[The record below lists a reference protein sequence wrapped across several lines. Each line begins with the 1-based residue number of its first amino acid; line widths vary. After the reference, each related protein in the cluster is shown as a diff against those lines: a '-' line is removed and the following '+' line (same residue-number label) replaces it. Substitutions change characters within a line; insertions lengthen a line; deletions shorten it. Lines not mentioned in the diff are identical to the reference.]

1 MAQFHEGKNNLSNK
15 ANRNIIVGII
25 FMVLVITS
33 FYVVFMQQIQVT
45 RWYYFLPIMVFM
57 VLASY
62 YVKRGIIFRFG
73 ARGENIGLTQAL
85 QLPEGYHVFTNV
97 TISYQNYSQET
108 DLIIVGMKGVY
119 IVEVK
124 NHNGKII
131 GDAEAA
137 QWMQHKVG
145 RGGGRYSKK
154 MNNPVKQVKGQVYK
168 LSKFLKEQGINVW
181 VEGVILFT
189 NSEVIVDVHNS
200 SIPILFPAKRLS
212 HYILTCKNRQYL
224 NKALINKVAE
234 MISSVQKEA

>member
-1 MAQFHEGKNNLSNK
+1 MAQIHKGKNNLRSK
-15 ANRNIIVGII
+15 ANRNVMAGL
-25 FMVLVITS
+25 FFLGLVIIA
-33 FYVVFMQQIQVT
+33 FYIVFVHQVQVDK
-45 RWYYFLPIMVFM
+45 WYYFLPIMLAM

-62 YVKRGIIFRFG
+62 YIKRGIIFGFG
-73 ARGENIGLTQAL
+73 AKGENLGLVQAL
-85 QLPEGYHVFTNV
+85 NLPEGYHVFTNV

-131 GDAEAA
+131 GDAEAP
-137 QWMQHKVG
+137 QWIQHKIG

-154 MNNPVKQVKGQVYK
+154 INNPVKQVKGQVYK

-189 NSEVIVDVHNS
+189 NDEVMVNVQNS

-224 NKALINKVAE
+224 NKSLINKVVE
-234 MISSVQKEA
+234 MLISVQKE

>member
-1 MAQFHEGKNNLSNK
+1 MAQFHKGKNNLSSK
-15 ANRNIIVGII
+15 ANRNIVAGII
-25 FMVLVITS
+25 FFALVMTS
-33 FYVVFMQQIQVT
+33 FYVVFMHQIQVDK
-45 RWYYFLPIMVFM
+45 WYYFLPIMIFM

-62 YVKRGIIFRFG
+62 FVKRGVIFRFG
-73 ARGENIGLTQAL
+73 AKGENIGLTQAL
-85 QLPEGYHVFTNV
+85 NLPEGYHVFTNV

-124 NHNGKII
+124 NHNGKIV
-131 GDAEAA
+131 GDAESPE
-137 QWMQHKVG
+137 WVQHKVG

-181 VEGVILFT
+181 VEGIILFT
-189 NSEVIVDVHNS
+189 NSDVIVDVKNS
-200 SIPILFPAKRLS
+200 SLPIIFPAKRLS

-224 NKALINKVAE
+224 NKALIGKVAG
-234 MISSVQKEA
+234 MISSVQKES

>member
-1 MAQFHEGKNNLSNK
+1 MAKFHKGRNNLSSK
-15 ANRNIIVGII
+15 ANRNIVAGVV
-25 FMVLVITS
+25 FFVLVMTS
-33 FYVVFMQQIQVT
+33 FYVVFMHQIQVDK
-45 RWYYFLPIMVFM
+45 WYYFLPIMIFM

-62 YVKRGIIFRFG
+62 FVKRGVIFRFG
-73 ARGENIGLTQAL
+73 AKGENLGLKQAL
-85 QLPEGYHVFTNV
+85 NLPEGYHVFTNV

-124 NHNGKII
+124 NHNGRII
-131 GDAEAA
+131 GDAEASE
-137 QWMQHKVG
+137 WVQHKVG

-181 VEGVILFT
+181 VEGIILFT
-189 NSEVIVDVHNS
+189 NSDVIVEVQNS

-212 HYILTCKNRQYL
+212 NYILTCKNRQYL
-224 NKALINKVAE
+224 NKALITKVAG
-234 MISSVQKEA
+234 MISSVQKE

>member
-1 MAQFHEGKNNLSNK
+1 MAQFHKGKNNLSSK
-15 ANRNIIVGII
+15 ANRNLMAGLG
-25 FMVLVITS
+25 FSGLVVMS
-33 FYVVFMQQIQVT
+33 FYIVFAYQVQVDK
-45 RWYYFLPIMVFM
+45 WYYFLPIMLLM

-62 YVKRGIIFRFG
+62 YIKRGVIFGFG
-73 ARGENIGLTQAL
+73 AKGENLGLVQAL
-85 QLPEGYHVFTNV
+85 NLPEGYHVFTNV

-131 GDAEAA
+131 GDAEAS
-137 QWMQHKVG
+137 QWMQHKIG

-154 MNNPVKQVKGQVYK
+154 INNPVKQVKGQVYK

-189 NSEVIVDVHNS
+189 NDEVMVNVQNS

-224 NKALINKVAE
+224 NKSLINKVVE
-234 MISSVQKEA
+234 MIRTVQEE

>member
-1 MAQFHEGKNNLSNK
+1 MAQFHEGRNKLSSK
-15 ANRNIIVGII
+15 ANRNIIAG
-25 FMVLVITS
+25 VLFFALVMTS
-33 FYVVFMQQIQVT
+33 FYVVFMHQIQVDK
-45 RWYYFLPIMVFM
+45 WYYFLPIMIFM

-62 YVKRGIIFRFG
+62 FVKRGVIFKFG
-73 ARGENIGLTQAL
+73 AKGENLGLVQAL
-85 QLPEGYHVFTNV
+85 NLPEGYHVFTNV

-119 IVEVK
+119 VVEVK

-131 GDAEAA
+131 GDAEEN

-181 VEGVILFT
+181 VEGIILFT
-189 NSEVIVDVHNS
+189 NSEVVVDVHNS
-200 SIPILFPAKRLS
+200 NIPILFPAERLS
-212 HYILTCKNRQYL
+212 HYVLTCKNRQYL
-224 NKALINKVAE
+224 NKSLIVKVAE
-234 MISSVQKEA
+234 MISTVQKGS

>member
-1 MAQFHEGKNNLSNK
+1 MAQFHEGKNNLSSK
-15 ANRNIIVGII
+15 ANKNIIAGII
-25 FMVLVITS
+25 FFIMVMTF
-33 FYVVFMQQIQVT
+33 FYVVFMHLIQVDK
-45 RWYYFLPIMVFM
+45 WYYFLPIMLLM

-62 YVKRGIIFRFG
+62 YVRRGIIFSFG
-73 ARGENIGLTQAL
+73 AKGENLGLTEAL
-85 QLPEGYHVFTNV
+85 NLPEGYHVFTNV

-124 NHNGKII
+124 NHNGKIV
-131 GDAEAA
+131 GDAEAN

-181 VEGVILFT
+181 VEGIILFT
-189 NSEVIVDVHNS
+189 NSEVIVDIQNS
-200 SIPILFPAKRLS
+200 NIPILFPANKLS
-212 HYILTCKNRQYL
+212 NYILTCKNRQYL
-224 NKALINKVAE
+224 NKTLIAKVAE
-234 MISSVQKEA
+234 MISNVQD

>member
-1 MAQFHEGKNNLSNK
+1 MAQFHKGNNNLSSK
-15 ANRNIIVGII
+15 SNRNLIAGILFLILVLISFYII
-25 FMVLVITS
+25 FVQKVK
-33 FYVVFMQQIQVT
+33 VDN
-45 RWYYFLPIMVFM
+45 WYYFLPVMIFM

-62 YVKRGIIFRFG
+62 YIKRGIIFRSG
-73 ARGENIGLTQAL
+73 AKGEILGLDQAL
-85 QLPEGYHVFTNV
+85 QLPAGYHIFTNV
-97 TISYQNYSQET
+97 TISYQNYGQET

-119 IVEVK
+119 IIEVK

-137 QWMQHKVG
+137 QWMQHKIG
-145 RGGGRYSKK
+145 RGGGRYSKP

-181 VEGVILFT
+181 VEGIVLFT
-189 NSEVIVDVHNS
+189 NEDVSVNVSNS

-224 NKALINKVAE
+224 NKTLINKVVE
-234 MISSVQKEA
+234 MISLVQKE